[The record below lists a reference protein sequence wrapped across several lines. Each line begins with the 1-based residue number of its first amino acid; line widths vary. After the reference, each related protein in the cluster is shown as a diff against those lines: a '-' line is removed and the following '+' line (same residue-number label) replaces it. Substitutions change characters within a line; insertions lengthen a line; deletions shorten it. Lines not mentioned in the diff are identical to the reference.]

1 MLSISIIDGHT
12 AMIPNLDVDLLKTFL
27 AIADTG
33 NFTRAAEEVHKTQSA
48 VSMQMKRLEELVGRP
63 LFTRDGRQSRFTGD
77 GERLIEYARRIV
89 NLNDEAVAAFTKPEL
104 TGTLRFGTPDDYADR
119 FLPEILA
126 RFSRTHPLV
135 TVNVDCAMS
144 PVLYE
149 RARHGELD
157 LALVTACSEITADE
171 IVRTEN
177 LVWVTSQRHS
187 VHMLD
192 TLPVALSHTG
202 CEWRALAI
210 GALERKGRQYRIA
223 YSSPQF
229 QCGQCC
235 GAGRARGRRDT
246 GNMPASRHAPP
257 FREGRL
263 SEAQPIPHRHRA
275 PAGPAQLGRRGV
287 EPPYLGKHF
296 QHAAPAD
303 GGGIAAPEK
312 LHDFP
317 STPGR
322 ILIFPM

>member
-1 MLSISIIDGHT
+1 
-12 AMIPNLDVDLLKTFL
+12 MIPNLDVDLLKTFL

-63 LFTRDGRQSRFTGD
+63 LFTRDGRQSRFTAD

-149 RARHGELD
+149 RSRHGELD
-157 LALVTACSEITADE
+157 LSLVTACSEIVADE

-210 GALERKGRQYRIA
+210 GALERQGRKYRIA
-223 YSSPQF
+223 YSSPNSNAVNAAVLAGLAVGAIPEICLRPGMRLLSEKDGFPKLSQF
-229 QCGQCC
+229 RIGIVH
-235 GAGRARGRRDT
+235 RPGRRSSAAEALSRHISESIS
-246 GNMPASRHAPP
+246 NMPR
-257 FREGRL
+257 
-263 SEAQPIPHRHRA
+263 
-275 PAGPAQLGRRGV
+275 QLM
-287 EPPYLGKHF
+287 
-296 QHAAPAD
+296 AA
-303 GGGIAAPEK
+303 E
-312 LHDFP
+312 
-317 STPGR
+317 
-322 ILIFPM
+322 